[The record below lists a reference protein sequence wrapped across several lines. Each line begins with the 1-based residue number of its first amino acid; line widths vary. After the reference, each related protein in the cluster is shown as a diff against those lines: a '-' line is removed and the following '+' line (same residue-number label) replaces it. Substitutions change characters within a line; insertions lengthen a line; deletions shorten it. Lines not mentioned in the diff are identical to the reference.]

1 MRTRFLVSLEPSYTT
16 TSADIGVR
24 MLRFG
29 LLVGGAFSLMVST
42 ASVAQASRSSL
53 PDCGTWEAAGRNPT
67 ASELRCRYG
76 IRGPGRFGLLSYL
89 DVPVYQPKTPLPG
102 THVVGVAGLPRPKSG
117 ESYEEWEWRMLRT
130 HFGPEAREV
139 YNGLELTDPF
149 FATRLMQF
157 ERRLAEAG
165 VVARRRETW
174 RAPTRQAFVFQ
185 QGRSRPGPL
194 ATSTLTSWHTRVDER
209 GQPAA
214 RAADYNVGRGG
225 MGRFHAIAAEVGLNS
240 YGADSNDPGHVFLPG
255 GEQAVSDQEVI
266 LLRLLPRVPHVTI
279 ATGRP
284 ADENPTRAVLAQFR
298 EAALSWAFQPFIP
311 EVIVEVLVPRD
322 PPAVRPVRKQYA
334 LRPVTSSPPA
344 TARRAKA
351 PR

>member
-1 MRTRFLVSLEPSYTT
+1 
-16 TSADIGVR
+16 

-29 LLVGGAFSLMVST
+29 LLVGGVFSLMVAT
-42 ASVAQASRSSL
+42 ASVAQASRSAVT
-53 PDCGTWEAAGRNPT
+53 DCGSWEAAGRNPT

-117 ESYEEWEWRMLRT
+117 ESYEAWEWRILRT
-130 HFGPEAREV
+130 HFGAEARQV
-139 YNGLELTDPF
+139 YSGLELTDPF
-149 FATRLMQF
+149 FASRLMHF
-157 ERRLAEAG
+157 ERRLAEVG
-165 VVARRRETW
+165 VAARRRETW
-174 RAPTRQAFVFQ
+174 RAPTRQAFLFQ

-214 RAADYNVGRGG
+214 RAADYNVSRGG
-225 MGRFHAIAAEVGLNS
+225 MLRFHAIAAEVGLQS
-240 YGADSNDPGHVFLPG
+240 YGADSNDPGHVFLAG
-255 GEQAVSDQEVI
+255 GEQAVSDHEVI

-298 EAALSWAFQPFIP
+298 EAAFNWAFQPFVP
-311 EVIVEVLVPRD
+311 EVIAEVLTPRE
-322 PPAVRPVRKQYA
+322 PPAIIAVRKQYA
-334 LRPVTSSPPA
+334 VRRITDARQA